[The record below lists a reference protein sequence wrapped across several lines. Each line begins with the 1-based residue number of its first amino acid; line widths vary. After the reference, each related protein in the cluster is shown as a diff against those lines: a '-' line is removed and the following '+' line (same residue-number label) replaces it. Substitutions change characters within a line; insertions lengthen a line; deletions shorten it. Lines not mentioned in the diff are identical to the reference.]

1 MVEAGVGGRPMNRRV
16 GLAGIGTMGLPIA
29 RRLLAGG
36 IDLGVW
42 NRSPA
47 PLDALADAGAR
58 AADSFAALVG
68 DHDIVLLMLFDE
80 AAADAVLQR
89 AGDRL
94 GVDVAGKLIV
104 QMATTSLDHSRA
116 LQRAVEVGG
125 GRYVEAPI
133 SGSRIPAE
141 RGELVAMMAG
151 AADDKATLAALF
163 AQFTSVVV
171 DCGAVPQALAM
182 KLASNLLLGPIMVG
196 LVDATAFA
204 RRADL
209 DMDVFADVLL
219 GGQMASPIIRTK
231 LAKLL
236 ADDHSPHAAI
246 GNVII
251 SAGTA
256 LDAATALG
264 LDRTLLS
271 ACLDRFVA
279 AADAGLANED
289 VTALEKL
296 LRR

>member
-1 MVEAGVGGRPMNRRV
+1 MAHTAPDRV
-16 GLAGIGTMGLPIA
+16 GLAGLGTMGLPIA
-29 RRLLAGG
+29 RRLIATG

-47 PLDALADAGAR
+47 RAAAPEGAR
-58 AADSFAALVG
+58 VSDSFAALLAG
-68 DHDIVLLMLFDE
+68 HDIVLLMLIDE

-89 AGDRL
+89 SGDGL

-104 QMATTSLDHSRA
+104 QMGTTSLDHSRA
-116 LQRAVEVGG
+116 LQRAIEAGG

-141 RGELVAMMAG
+141 RGELVAMIAG
-151 AADDKATLAALF
+151 AADDKARVMPLF
-163 AQFTSVVV
+163 ERFTASVV
-171 DCGAVPQALAM
+171 DCGEVPQALAM

-196 LVDATAFA
+196 LIDATAFA
-204 RRADL
+204 RRAGL
-209 DMDVFADVLL
+209 DMELFGNVLL
-219 GGQMASPIIRTK
+219 GGQMASPILRAK

-246 GNVII
+246 GNVIV

-264 LDRTLLS
+264 LDRTLLR

-279 AADAGLANED
+279 AADAGLAGED
-289 VTALEKL
+289 VTAMEKL

>member
-1 MVEAGVGGRPMNRRV
+1 MAQLASDRV
-16 GLAGIGTMGLPIA
+16 GLAGLGTMGLPIA
-29 RRLLAGG
+29 RRLIATG

-47 PLDALADAGAR
+47 PAAALAGDGAR
-58 AADSFAALVG
+58 VADSFAALLA
-68 DHDIVLLMLFDE
+68 DHDIVLLMLIDE
-80 AAADAVLQR
+80 AAADAVLLR
-89 AGDRL
+89 SGDAL

-104 QMATTSLDHSRA
+104 QMGTTSLDHSRA
-116 LQRAVEVGG
+116 LQRAIEAGG

-141 RGELVAMMAG
+141 RGELVAMIAG
-151 AADDKATLAALF
+151 AADDKARVMPLF
-163 AQFTSVVV
+163 ERFTASIV
-171 DCGAVPQALAM
+171 DCGEVPQALAM

-196 LVDATAFA
+196 LIDATAFA
-204 RRADL
+204 RRAGL
-209 DMDVFADVLL
+209 DMELFGNVLL
-219 GGQMASPIIRTK
+219 GGQMASPILRAK

-246 GNVII
+246 GNVIV

-264 LDRTLLS
+264 LDRTLLR

-279 AADAGLANED
+279 AADAGLAGED
-289 VTALEKL
+289 VTAMEKL

>member
-1 MVEAGVGGRPMNRRV
+1 MTERV

-29 RRLLAGG
+29 RHLLAGG

-47 PLDALADAGAR
+47 PLAALADGGAR
-58 AADSFAALVG
+58 PADSFAALVG
-68 DHDIVLLMLFDE
+68 DHDIILLMLFDE
-80 AAADAVLQR
+80 AAADDVLQR
-89 AGDRL
+89 VGDRL

-104 QMATTSLDHSRA
+104 QMGTTSLDHSRA
-116 LQRAVEVGG
+116 LQRAIEAGG

-141 RGELVAMMAG
+141 RGELVAMIAG
-151 AADDKATLAALF
+151 AADDKARVLPLF
-163 AQFTSVVV
+163 ERFTASVV
-171 DCGAVPQALAM
+171 DCGEVPQALAM

-196 LVDATAFA
+196 LIDATAFA
-204 RRADL
+204 RRAGL
-209 DMDVFADVLL
+209 DMELFANVLL
-219 GGQMASPIIRTK
+219 GGQMASPILRAK

-246 GNVII
+246 GNVIV

-264 LDRTLLS
+264 LDRTLLRS
-271 ACLDRFVA
+271 CLERFAA
-279 AADAGLANED
+279 AADAGLAGED
-289 VTALEKL
+289 VTAMEKL

>member
-1 MVEAGVGGRPMNRRV
+1 MALPVADRV
-16 GLAGIGTMGLPIA
+16 GLAGVGTMGLPIA
-29 RRLLAGG
+29 RRLIATG

-47 PLDALADAGAR
+47 PAAALAGDGAR
-58 AADSFAALVG
+58 VADSFAALLA
-68 DHDIVLLMLFDE
+68 DHDIVLLMLIDE
-80 AAADAVLQR
+80 AAADAVLLR
-89 AGDRL
+89 SDDGL

-104 QMATTSLDHSRA
+104 QMGTTSLDHSRA
-116 LQRAVEVGG
+116 MQRAIEAGG

-141 RGELVAMMAG
+141 RGELVAMIAG
-151 AADDKATLAALF
+151 AADDKARVLPLF
-163 AQFTSVVV
+163 ERFTASVV
-171 DCGAVPQALAM
+171 DCGEVPQALAM

-196 LVDATAFA
+196 LIDATAFA
-204 RRADL
+204 RRAGL
-209 DMDVFADVLL
+209 DMELFGNVLL
-219 GGQMASPIIRTK
+219 GGQMASPILRAK

-246 GNVII
+246 GNVIV

-264 LDRTLLS
+264 LDRTLLR
-271 ACLDRFVA
+271 ACLERFVA
-279 AADAGLANED
+279 AADAGLAGED
-289 VTALEKL
+289 VTAMERL

>member
-1 MVEAGVGGRPMNRRV
+1 MVQLASDRV
-16 GLAGIGTMGLPIA
+16 GLAGLGTMGLPIA
-29 RRLLAGG
+29 RRLIATG

-47 PLDALADAGAR
+47 RAAAPEGAR
-58 AADSFAALVG
+58 VADSFAALLA
-68 DHDIVLLMLFDE
+68 DHDIVLLMLIDE
-80 AAADAVLQR
+80 AAADAVLLR
-89 AGDRL
+89 SGDGL

-104 QMATTSLDHSRA
+104 QLGTTSLDHSRA
-116 LQRAVEVGG
+116 LQRAIEAGG

-141 RGELVAMMAG
+141 RGELVAMIAG
-151 AADDKATLAALF
+151 AADDKARVMPLF
-163 AQFTSVVV
+163 ERFTASVV
-171 DCGAVPQALAM
+171 DCGEVPQALAM

-196 LVDATAFA
+196 LIDATAFA
-204 RRADL
+204 RRAGL
-209 DMDVFADVLL
+209 DMELFGNVLL
-219 GGQMASPIIRTK
+219 GGQMASPILRAK

-246 GNVII
+246 GNVIV

-264 LDRTLLS
+264 LDRTLLR

-279 AADAGLANED
+279 AADAGLAGED
-289 VTALEKL
+289 VTAMEKL

>member
-1 MVEAGVGGRPMNRRV
+1 MALPVADRV
-16 GLAGIGTMGLPIA
+16 GLAGVGTMGLPIA
-29 RRLLAGG
+29 RRLIATG

-47 PLDALADAGAR
+47 PAAALAGDGAR
-58 AADSFAALVG
+58 VANSFTALLAG
-68 DHDIVLLMLFDE
+68 HDIVLLMLIDE

-89 AGDRL
+89 SGDGL

-104 QMATTSLDHSRA
+104 QMGTTSLDHSRA
-116 LQRAVEVGG
+116 LQRAIEAGG

-141 RGELVAMMAG
+141 RGELVAMIAG
-151 AADDKATLAALF
+151 AADDKARVMPLF
-163 AQFTSVVV
+163 ERFTASVV
-171 DCGAVPQALAM
+171 DCGEVPQALAM

-196 LVDATAFA
+196 LIDATAFA
-204 RRADL
+204 RRAGL
-209 DMDVFADVLL
+209 DMELFGNVLL
-219 GGQMASPIIRTK
+219 GGQMASPILRAK

-246 GNVII
+246 GNVIV

-264 LDRTLLS
+264 LDRTLLR
-271 ACLDRFVA
+271 ACLERFVA
-279 AADAGLANED
+279 AADAGLAGED
-289 VTALEKL
+289 VTAMEKL

>member
-1 MVEAGVGGRPMNRRV
+1 MAQLASDRV
-16 GLAGIGTMGLPIA
+16 GLAGLGTMGLPIA
-29 RRLLAGG
+29 RRLIATG

-47 PLDALADAGAR
+47 RAAAPEGAR
-58 AADSFAALVG
+58 VSDSFAALLAG
-68 DHDIVLLMLFDE
+68 HDIVLLMLIDE

-89 AGDRL
+89 SGDGL

-104 QMATTSLDHSRA
+104 QMGTTSLDHSRA
-116 LQRAVEVGG
+116 LQRAIEAGG

-141 RGELVAMMAG
+141 RGELVAMIAG
-151 AADDKATLAALF
+151 AADDKARVMPLF
-163 AQFTSVVV
+163 ERFTASVV
-171 DCGAVPQALAM
+171 DCGEVPQALAM

-196 LVDATAFA
+196 LIDATAFA
-204 RRADL
+204 RRAGL
-209 DMDVFADVLL
+209 DMELFANVLL
-219 GGQMASPIIRTK
+219 GGQMASPILRAK

-246 GNVII
+246 GNVIV

-264 LDRTLLS
+264 LDRTLLR
-271 ACLDRFVA
+271 ACLERFVA
-279 AADAGLANED
+279 AADAGLAGED
-289 VTALEKL
+289 VTAMEKL